1 MDQKL
6 QAAMATAPPPAAPGP
21 CGSGAAEFKVHRSR
35 ILAGAGVGA
44 LLGLA
49 GLCIVVGVLESGS
62 NPAWALLGLGF
73 LLAGGCLFLLMKI
86 LASLRVWV
94 SPEGFVVA
102 TLGRGRWGRCF
113 RIESEEPAGTAR
125 TSLGSGAGHASACW
139 SRGLGYSAQ
148 GEYDKALAEL
158 DEAIRLDPHLTAAYH
173 ARAAVHAYKG
183 DYEKAMA
190 DYATA
195 RQALTHV
202 KAG

>member
-1 MDQKL
+1 MHQKL
-6 QAAMATAPPPAAPGP
+6 EVAGAAGPPPVAPGP
-21 CGSGAAEFKVHRSR
+21 CGSGAAEFKVQRGR
-35 ILAGAGVGA
+35 ILAGTGVGA
-44 LLGLA
+44 FLGLA

-62 NPAWALLGLGF
+62 NLVWALVGLSF
-73 LLAGGCLFLLMKI
+73 LLAGGCLLILMKL
-86 LASLRVWV
+86 LASLRIWV
-94 SPEGFVVA
+94 SPQGFVVA

-113 RIESEEPAGTAR
+113 RIESQEPAGVAR
-125 TSLGSGAGHASACW
+125 TRMGSGAGHASACW

-183 DYEKAMA
+183 EYEKAMA

-195 RQALTHV
+195 RQALTRV